1 MSVEDDVRKSYFAM
15 LKNKGKKGIAMS
27 YDDENNADRERRHQ
41 EKLEKNREKELKKQ
55 QKKMKKEEKQFRQ
68 ENGAVLGDPDDE
80 LPSFMLDS
88 TIRAAQREREEKKKE
103 EEKAAKKA

>member
-55 QKKMKKEEKQFRQ
+55 
-68 ENGAVLGDPDDE
+68 
-80 LPSFMLDS
+80 
-88 TIRAAQREREEKKKE
+88 
-103 EEKAAKKA
+103 

>member
-1 MSVEDDVRKSYFAM
+1 M
-15 LKNKGKKGIAMS
+15 KNKGKKGIAMS

-68 ENGAVLGDPDDE
+68 ENGAVLVRRFSHLFTE
-80 LPSFMLDS
+80 KN
-88 TIRAAQREREEKKKE
+88 QRSERTKKKRGARNT
-103 EEKAAKKA
+103 KIRTTI